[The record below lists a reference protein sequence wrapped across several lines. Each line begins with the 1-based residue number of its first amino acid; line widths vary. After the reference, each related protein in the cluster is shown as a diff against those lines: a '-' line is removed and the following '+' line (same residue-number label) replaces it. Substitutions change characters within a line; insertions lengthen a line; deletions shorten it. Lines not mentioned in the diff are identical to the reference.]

1 MIGSAPSGG
10 AAWLRFLEEDGGTG
24 IRAALFLTSGS
35 GEPSG
40 FCFTRLDRR
49 DRSPG
54 PSGTFLQRA
63 VTSLAGSLLRSVVPP
78 PVLVLGW
85 AAEIPDGTRIDD
97 VSIGRL
103 WRPVEP
109 TGARAGPVRNGWVD
123 RCTFPSRSAGAD
135 TGCAGPVRNGWVDRC
150 TLPSG
155 SAGADTGCADPVRG
169 GWFDRGFPVR
179 CWAAEAPGGE
189 SCARRLLDGIMA
201 RDDPLEQLE
210 RAADALAEAFSD
222 ERVRALA
229 ALSGLA
235 TVVTLSPRPA
245 PHAVPGPEEA
255 MSRRR
260 EDRIAPSTI
269 HANPVTCSPPYDLTL
284 AQRLWAV
291 LAAPPAGRGR
301 SIRQLHWSGELMP
314 FQKEGVRTLVERD
327 RLLLA
332 DDMGLGKT
340 VQAIAALRILRVQ
353 GAIGSALVA
362 APASLLDQ
370 WRREIERWAPEF
382 SAIVVRGPASDR
394 AWQWEARKD
403 VTLVSYDTLRSD
415 FGGDAQA
422 SVRRKRWGVVIAD
435 EAQRIKNRND
445 TSDAL
450 KGLRRTRSWAL
461 TGTPVEN
468 HEEEL
473 ASILEFVDH
482 DVSGVQKR
490 YRPGMDLFTR
500 HRELQLRRRK
510 DDVLDD
516 LPPKRTTKVS
526 IPLAAGQRHSYDKAE
541 RDGIVYLKSLGAEIG
556 VTHVLDLVNRLKQ
569 ICNADPR
576 SGESC
581 KLDDVGDRLAQLTA
595 QGHRALVF
603 SQYTNDVSGVA
614 AAAGRLRELDPL
626 TLTGD
631 MSQEERT
638 AVIDRFKA
646 DDAHKV
652 LVLSLRAGGLGLN
665 LQEASYVFHL
675 DRWWN
680 PAVERQAEDRSH
692 RMGQTVKV
700 NVIKYSCT
708 GTIEERIDAI
718 LERKQALFDDL
729 VDDVSLDLS
738 ASMNREELLGLFGLG
753 GVRES

>member
-1 MIGSAPSGG
+1 MTGSPPSGRV
-10 AAWLRFLEEDGGTG
+10 AWLRFLEEDGGAG
-24 IRAALFLTSGS
+24 IRAALFLTSGG
-35 GEPSG
+35 GEPEG

-49 DRSPG
+49 DWSLG
-54 PSGTFLQRA
+54 PSETIRQRA
-63 VTSLAGSLLRSVVPP
+63 VSSLAGSLLRAVAPP
-78 PVLVLGW
+78 PALVLGL
-85 AAEIPDGTRIDD
+85 AAEIPGGTRIDD

-103 WRPVEP
+103 WCAIEP
-109 TGARAGPVRNGWVD
+109 TGARTDPA
-123 RCTFPSRSAGAD
+123 RSGRA
-135 TGCAGPVRNGWVDRC
+135 DRC

-155 SAGADTGCADPVRG
+155 SAGSDTGRG
-169 GWFDRGFPVR
+169 GGWSDRGFQVR

-189 SCARRLLDGIMA
+189 SCAHRLLDGITE
-201 RDDPLEQLE
+201 RDDPLEPLE

-229 ALSGLA
+229 EASGLA
-235 TVVTLSPRPA
+235 TVVTLTPRPA
-245 PHAVPGPEEA
+245 PSGA
-255 MSRRR
+255 
-260 EDRIAPSTI
+260 RIAPSPT
-269 HANPVTCSPPYDLTL
+269 HAASGTCSTPHDPTL

-301 SIRQLHWSGELMP
+301 NIRQLHWGEELMP

-340 VQAIAALRILRVQ
+340 VQAIAALRILCARRT
-353 GAIGSALVA
+353 IGPALVA

-370 WRREIERWAPEF
+370 WRRELERWAPEL
-382 SAIVVRGPASDR
+382 SAIVIRGPASDR
-394 AWQWEARKD
+394 VWQWEARKA

-422 SVRRKRWGVVIAD
+422 LVRRKRWDVVIAD

-450 KGLRRTRSWAL
+450 KGLRRARSWAL
-461 TGTPVEN
+461 TGTPLEN

-482 DVSGVQKR
+482 DVSGTQRR
-490 YRPGMDLFTR
+490 YRPGVELFTR

-516 LPPKRTTKVS
+516 LPPKRTTRVS
-526 IPLAAGQRHSYDKAE
+526 IPLNAGQRHSYDKAE
-541 RDGIVYLKSLGAEIG
+541 RDGIVYLKSLGAEVG

-638 AVIDRFKA
+638 VVIDRFKA

-729 VDDVSLDLS
+729 IDDVSLDLS
-738 ASMNREELLGLFGLG
+738 ASLSREELLGLFGLG
-753 GVRES
+753 GARES